1 MDICTETLLNL
12 TRRRLLGQGLNAAGV
27 AALAGLQSGRT
38 LAAQDLPP
46 QSKGALPGIPH
57 HAPTAKRVIYLF
69 MSGGPAQHDL
79 YDYKPELDKLFDKDL
94 PDSVRQGQRITTMTS
109 GQKRFPMAP
118 SMFNFQQHG
127 ESGAWASELLPHTTK
142 VIDDL
147 AFIRSVHT
155 NAINHDPAMTFIQTG
170 RELPGWPSLGSWL
183 SYGLGSGS
191 EDLPNYVVMT
201 PTWTGRKSAQALFSR
216 LWGTGFLPSKL
227 QGVALRAQGDPVLFL
242 SDPPGVDKTMRRTM
256 LDGLGELNRLQYEQN
271 GDPETNARIAQYEMA
286 FRMQTSVPELTD
298 FSQESKEVLDMYGPD
313 VQKPGT
319 FAASCLL
326 ARRMAERDVQCIQI
340 FHRGW
345 DQHNNLPRDI
355 RNQCRDIDQPTRGLI
370 EDLKQRDMLKDT
382 LIVWGGEFGRTVYCQ
397 GKLARDN
404 YGRDHHPRCFT
415 MWMAG
420 GGVKGG
426 NSLGQTDDF
435 SYNIVENPVKI
446 SDINHTILQCLGI
459 DNRQLSVKFQGLD
472 ARITGVEDSRV
483 LHELLT

>member
-1 MDICTETLLNL
+1 MDIRTETLLNL
-12 TRRRLLGQGLNAAGV
+12 TRRRLLGSGLNAAGL
-27 AALAGLQSGRT
+27 AALAGMSGARTAAEENAPRLQTG
-38 LAAQDLPP
+38 LPD
-46 QSKGALPGIPH
+46 IPH

-69 MSGGPAQHDL
+69 MSGGPAQQDL
-79 YDYKPELDKLFDKDL
+79 YDYKPEMDRLFDQDL

-109 GQKRFPMAP
+109 GQKRFPLAP
-118 SMFNFQQHG
+118 SMFKFQQHG
-127 ESGAWASELLPHTTK
+127 ESGAWVSELLPHTAE

-183 SYGLGSGS
+183 SYGLGIAN
-191 EDLPNYVVMT
+191 ENLPNYVVMT
-201 PTWTGRKSAQALFSR
+201 PTWTGRKTAQALFSR

-227 QGVALRAQGDPVLFL
+227 QGVALRAKGDPVLYL
-242 SDPPGVDKTMRRTM
+242 SDPPGVDKEMRRTM
-256 LDGLGELNRLQYEQN
+256 LDGLGRLNQMQFDQI

-313 VQKPGT
+313 VHKPGT

-345 DQHNNLPRDI
+345 DQHDNLPRDI
-355 RNQCRDIDQPTRGLI
+355 RSQCRDIDQPTRALI

-397 GKLARDN
+397 GKLLRDN

-420 GGVKGG
+420 GGVSGG
-426 NSLGQTDDF
+426 RSIGLTDDF
-435 SYNIVENPVKI
+435 SYNIVEDPVKI
-446 SDINHTILQCLGI
+446 SDINHTILECLGI
-459 DNRQLSVKFQGLD
+459 DNRRLSVKFQGLD

-483 LHELLT
+483 LRELLT

>member
-1 MDICTETLLNL
+1 MDIRTETLLNL
-12 TRRRLLGQGLNAAGV
+12 TRRRLLGSGLNAAGL
-27 AALAGLQSGRT
+27 AALTGLSGSQTRADEET
-38 LAAQDLPP
+38 P
-46 QSKGALPGIPH
+46 QLKGSLPGIPH
-57 HAPTAKRVIYLF
+57 HPPTAKRVIYLF

-79 YDYKPELDKLFDKDL
+79 YDYKPELDKLFDQDL

-118 SMFNFQQHG
+118 SMFKFQQHG
-127 ESGAWASELLPHTTK
+127 ESGAWASELLPHTSK

-183 SYGLGSGS
+183 SYGLGIGS
-191 EDLPNYVVMT
+191 ENLPNYVVMT

-216 LWGTGFLPSKL
+216 LWGTGFLPSNL

-242 SDPPGVDKTMRRTM
+242 SDPPGVDKPMRRRM
-256 LDGLGELNRLQYEQN
+256 LDGLNKLNQMQYEQV

-298 FSQESKEVLDMYGPD
+298 FSGETKEVLDMYGPD
-313 VQKPGT
+313 VNKPGT

-355 RNQCRDIDQPTRGLI
+355 RNQCRDIDQPTRALI

-420 GGVKGG
+420 GGVQGG
-426 NSLGQTDDF
+426 RSLGLTDEF
-435 SYNIVENPVKI
+435 SYNIVEDPVKI
-446 SDINHTILQCLGI
+446 SDLNHTILECLGI
-459 DNRQLSVKFQGLD
+459 DNRRLSVKFQGLD
-472 ARITGVEDSRV
+472 ARITGVEASRV
-483 LHELLT
+483 LRELLS

>member
-1 MDICTETLLNL
+1 MDIRTETLLNL
-12 TRRRLLGQGLNAAGV
+12 TRRRLLGSGLNAAGL
-27 AALAGLQSGRT
+27 AALTGLSGSQTRADEET
-38 LAAQDLPP
+38 P
-46 QSKGALPGIPH
+46 QLKGSLPGIPH
-57 HAPTAKRVIYLF
+57 HPPTAKRVIYLF

-79 YDYKPELDKLFDKDL
+79 YDYKPELDKLFDQDL

-118 SMFNFQQHG
+118 SMFKFQQHG
-127 ESGAWASELLPHTTK
+127 ESGAWASELLPHTSK

-183 SYGLGSGS
+183 SYGLGIGS
-191 EDLPNYVVMT
+191 ENLPNYVVMT

-242 SDPPGVDKTMRRTM
+242 SDPPGVDKPMRRRM
-256 LDGLGELNRLQYEQN
+256 LDGLNKLNQMQYEQV

-298 FSQESKEVLDMYGPD
+298 FSGETKDVLDMYGPD
-313 VQKPGT
+313 VNKPGT

-355 RNQCRDIDQPTRGLI
+355 RNQCRDIDQPTRALI

-382 LIVWGGEFGRTVYCQ
+382 LVMFTTEFGRTPFAQSAANQV
-397 GKLARDN
+397 GP
-404 YGRDHHPRCFT
+404 GRDHNRYGFSC
-415 MWMAG
+415 WLAG
-420 GGVKGG
+420 GGLRAGTSYGETDEIGWKVAADPVTWNDFHATVLHLFGIEHEQLTHYHNGIQRRLTNVAGHVVKG
-426 NSLGQTDDF
+426 
-435 SYNIVENPVKI
+435 
-446 SDINHTILQCLGI
+446 IL
-459 DNRQLSVKFQGLD
+459 
-472 ARITGVEDSRV
+472 A
-483 LHELLT
+483 